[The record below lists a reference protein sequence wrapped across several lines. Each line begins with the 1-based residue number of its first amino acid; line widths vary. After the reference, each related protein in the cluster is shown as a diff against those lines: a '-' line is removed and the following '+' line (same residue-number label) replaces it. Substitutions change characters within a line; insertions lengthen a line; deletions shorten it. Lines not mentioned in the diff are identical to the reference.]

1 MAKVYKIAGQSAPL
15 ANTNTD
21 LYTVPA
27 STTFVGS
34 TLIIANRSVDTVATA
49 FRVAVVP
56 SGQTLSDKHYI
67 EYDKLIDS
75 RESIKLTLGWA
86 LSTGD
91 KVIVRASSASLSF
104 TLFGVENT

>member
-15 ANTNTD
+15 ANVNTD

-34 TLIIANRSVDTVATA
+34 TLIIASRSKNTTATA
-49 FRVAVVP
+49 FRIAVVP
-56 SGQTLSDKHYI
+56 NGQTLANQHYI

-75 RESIKLTLGWA
+75 RESIKLTLGWSLA
-86 LSTGD
+86 AGD
-91 KVIVRASSASLSF
+91 KVIVRADSGDLSL
-104 TLFGVENT
+104 LYLV